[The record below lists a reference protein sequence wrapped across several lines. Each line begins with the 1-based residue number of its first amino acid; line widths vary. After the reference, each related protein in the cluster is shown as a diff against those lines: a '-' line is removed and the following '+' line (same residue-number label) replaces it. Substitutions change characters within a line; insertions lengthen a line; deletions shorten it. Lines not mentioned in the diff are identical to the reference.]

1 MRKVGGTQNAKFT
14 TIDAEGDIAMN
25 EKTLN
30 ERYISAVRSKNKRGG
45 AQWQRVKEVPTHE
58 SRSFESANAAPE
70 YEAAEGFDATTL
82 QRNQEIEA
90 EVTGR
95 VRKLME
101 LAKQILTQ
109 QQYNVFI
116 LTMVKDPALTYREAG
131 KVLGISFG
139 RVRQHA
145 DTLRAKLERAYNDR
159 T

>member
-1 MRKVGGTQNAKFT
+1 MRNQGGTQNGLAV
-14 TIDAEGDIAMN
+14 TIDAEGGYAMN
-25 EKTLN
+25 EDTLN
-30 ERYISAVRSKNKRGG
+30 KSYREVIRSKHTHG
-45 AQWQRVKEVPTHE
+45 ARWQEVREVP
-58 SRSFESANAAPE
+58 ANQARR
-70 YEAAEGFDATTL
+70 FDAPNAEPENDVVDLTTL
-82 QRNQEIEA
+82 QRNEEIEN

-95 VRKLME
+95 VRKLLN
-101 LAKQILTQ
+101 LAKQVLTE

-145 DTLRAKLERAYNDR
+145 DALRAKLEKAYNER